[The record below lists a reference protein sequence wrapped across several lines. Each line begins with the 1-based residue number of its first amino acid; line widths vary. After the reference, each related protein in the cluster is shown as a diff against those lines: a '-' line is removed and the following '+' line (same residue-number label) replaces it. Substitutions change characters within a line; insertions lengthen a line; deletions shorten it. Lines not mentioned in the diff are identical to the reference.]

1 MTTKNQINLIKL
13 TYILLLAFGIFY
25 VFGDVKRGFTDGY
38 NEVQPKDELS
48 WFSMAILLLGF
59 VIGVVILTQLFKFI
73 NSVNEAKVFTEK
85 NIKLIQK
92 MGWNCIAESVLL
104 YVFYL
109 SKLNF
114 INIES
119 MRSVNF
125 EFWLLVFGL
134 TLLTISFVFR
144 KGIQLQKE
152 QDLTI

>member
-1 MTTKNQINLIKL
+1 M
-13 TYILLLAFGIFY
+13 ILLF
-25 VFGDVKRGFTDGY
+25 
-38 NEVQPKDELS
+38 
-48 WFSMAILLLGF
+48 LGF
-59 VIGVVILTQLFKFI
+59 GIGVVILTQLFKFV
-73 NSVNEAKVFTEK
+73 NSVKEANVFTEK

-114 INIES
+114 INVES

-134 TLLTISFVFR
+134 TLLTISFVFK

-152 QDLTI
+152 QELTI

>member
-1 MTTKNQINLIKL
+1 MKTKNQINLIKL
-13 TYILLLAFGIFY
+13 TYMFILILGFFYAFGDI
-25 VFGDVKRGFTDGY
+25 KKGFMDGY
-38 NEVQPKDELS
+38 NEVQPNEELNWLS
-48 WFSMAILLLGF
+48 IILLLLGF

-73 NSVNEAKVFTEK
+73 NSANEAKVFTAK
-85 NIKLIQK
+85 NIELIQK

-109 SKLNF
+109 SKLKFVNV
-114 INIES
+114 ES

>member
-25 VFGDVKRGFTDGY
+25 VFGDVKRGFMDGF
-38 NEVQPKDELS
+38 NGVKPIEELN
-48 WFSMAILLLGF
+48 WFSIILLFLGF
-59 VIGVVILTQLFKFI
+59 GIGVVILTQLFKFI
-73 NSVNEAKVFTEK
+73 NSVKEANVFTEK

-92 MGWNCIAESVLL
+92 MGFNCIAESVLL
-104 YVFYL
+104 YVFYI
-109 SKLNF
+109 SKLKF

-125 EFWLLVFGL
+125 EFWLFLFGL

>member
-13 TYILLLAFGIFY
+13 TYIFLLILGFFYAFGDIRKGFMDG
-25 VFGDVKRGFTDGY
+25 FNGVKPT
-38 NEVQPKDELS
+38 EELNWLS
-48 WFSMAILLLGF
+48 IVLLFLGF
-59 VIGVVILTQLFKFI
+59 GIGVVILTQLFKFI

-104 YVFYL
+104 YGFYL
-109 SKLNF
+109 SKLKF
-114 INIES
+114 VDVES

-125 EFWLLVFGL
+125 EFWLLLFGL

-144 KGIQLQKE
+144 KGIQLQRE

>member
-13 TYILLLAFGIFY
+13 TYIFLLILGFFYAFGDIRKGFMDG
-25 VFGDVKRGFTDGY
+25 FNGVKPT
-38 NEVQPKDELS
+38 EELNWLS
-48 WFSMAILLLGF
+48 IVLLFLGF
-59 VIGVVILTQLFKFI
+59 GIGVVILTQLFKFI

-92 MGWNCIAESVLL
+92 MGFNCIAESVLL

-114 INIES
+114 INVES

-125 EFWLLVFGL
+125 EFWLFLFGL

-144 KGIQLQKE
+144 KGIQLQKD

>member
-1 MTTKNQINLIKL
+1 M
-13 TYILLLAFGIFY
+13 
-25 VFGDVKRGFTDGY
+25 DGY
-38 NEVQPKDELS
+38 NGVKPTEELN
-48 WFSMAILLLGF
+48 WFSIILLFLGF
-59 VIGVVILTQLFKFI
+59 GIGVVILTQLFKFI
-73 NSVNEAKVFTEK
+73 NSVKEAKVFTEQ

-92 MGWNCIAESVLL
+92 MGFNCIAESVLL
-104 YVFYL
+104 YVFYI
-109 SKLNF
+109 SKLKF

-125 EFWLLVFGL
+125 EFWLFLFGL